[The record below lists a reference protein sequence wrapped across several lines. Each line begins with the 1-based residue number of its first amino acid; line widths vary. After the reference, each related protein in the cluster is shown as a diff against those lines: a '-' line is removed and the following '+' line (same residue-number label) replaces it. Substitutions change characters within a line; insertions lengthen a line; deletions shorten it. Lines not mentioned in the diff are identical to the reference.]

1 MKLHIVCMVLT
12 LGVPF
17 ASGAA
22 QENGQENYSGL
33 SRTVTLTDGQTSEVR
48 VRVSKPQKT
57 VLSSVTFPAP
67 IREIVSAWNEKDLSI
82 EHSGERLFIKLLS
95 PSQGHLD
102 AILSSGRLI
111 RLYVIPVKDEDL
123 YDASVL
129 VQGEKPVGLAGDAA
143 SRTEPR
149 GAGSLELVR
158 AMRLG
163 EVPAG
168 TTVRKAHGARLFGTP
183 EVEATLSWVYESAFY
198 RGYVVRLQNASPS
211 VSYEIDLPR
220 IHAEDLVLVGA
231 RNLVVH
237 PASFTY
243 LYLVFW
249 KN

>member
-1 MKLHIVCMVLT
+1 MRTSAKLATFL
-12 LGVPF
+12 LALPL
-17 ASGAA
+17 ASASA
-22 QENGQENYSGL
+22 QESTPEGYTGV
-33 SRTVTLTDGQTSEVR
+33 SRTVTLTDGQTSELR

-57 VLSSVTFPAP
+57 VLTSVTFPAS

-102 AILSSGRLI
+102 AILTTGRLL
-111 RLYVIPVKDEDL
+111 RLYVVPVKDEDL
-123 YDASVL
+123 YDANVLIQSDKASV
-129 VQGEKPVGLAGDAA
+129 DAA
-143 SRTEPR
+143 ARSEPR
-149 GAGSLELVR
+149 GSGSLELVR

-163 EVPAG
+163 EVPSG
-168 TTVRKAHGARLFGTP
+168 TTVRKADGLRLFGTP
-183 EVEATLSWVYESAFY
+183 DVEATLSWVYESAFY
-198 RGYVVRLQNASPS
+198 RGYVVRVNNTSAA

-231 RNLVVH
+231 RNLVVD